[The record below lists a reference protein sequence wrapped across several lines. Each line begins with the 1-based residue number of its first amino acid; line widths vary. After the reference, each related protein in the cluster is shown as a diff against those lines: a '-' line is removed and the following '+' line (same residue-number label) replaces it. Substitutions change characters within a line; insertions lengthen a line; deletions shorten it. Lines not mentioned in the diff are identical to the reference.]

1 MERERV
7 WDHTV
12 AQRVALGDILRGLT
26 PEQWELPSICPGWR
40 VRDVAAHV
48 ISSPQLGWR
57 ETLRVLPGIRHGYNG
72 MILRDALR
80 RGRATPGEILE
91 QFDRFA
97 AVRRGPATTTHV
109 EPLLDVLVHSQ
120 DIVRPLGIE
129 HPMPTEAAGVAADRA
144 RLLRMAGRRL
154 RGLRLVAT
162 DTDWARGR
170 GKVVE
175 GPMEELLML
184 CTGREPRWERLSG
197 GGVPVGL
204 SMRAEARLGT
214 SRHAG

>member
-12 AQRVALGDILRGLT
+12 AQRLALGEILRGLT
-26 PEQWELPSICPGWR
+26 PEQWEQPSLCHGWR

-48 ISSPQLGWR
+48 ISSPQLDWR
-57 ETLRVLPGIRHGYNG
+57 ATLRVLPGLRFGYNG

-80 RGRATPGEILE
+80 RGQAAPDEILD

-97 AVRRGPATTTHV
+97 ALRRGPATTTHV
-109 EPLLDVLVHSQ
+109 EPLLDVLVHTQ
-120 DIVRPLGIE
+120 DIVRPLGIG
-129 HPMPTEAAGVAADRA
+129 HPMPAEAAAVAADRA
-144 RLLRMAGRRL
+144 RLLRMAAGRL
-154 RGLRLVAT
+154 RGLRLAAS
-162 DTDWARGR
+162 DTPWERGS
-170 GKVVE
+170 GELIE

-197 GGVPVGL
+197 AGVSVHL
-204 SMRAEARLGT
+204 
-214 SRHAG
+214 